1 MSRSGPRS
9 DPKSVGT
16 TVRRTLQTSIAGLL
30 FVLGA
35 VAPAIIFPL
44 RTLILEFEPYAERLG
59 AYIPQPLSYLSD
71 CTESQLQWLCL
82 SVSAALLL
90 FLATDIA
97 RDWRNAEREPLRWPS
112 IAAAVLVALICGAV
126 SIIVLIGVVDWQ
138 SHLFRPL

>member
-1 MSRSGPRS
+1 M
-9 DPKSVGT
+9 
-16 TVRRTLQTSIAGLL
+16 RRTLEASIAGLL

-35 VAPAIIFPL
+35 LAPTMSLPL
-44 RTLILEFEPYAERLG
+44 RGLILEFEPYAERLG
-59 AYIPQPLSYLSD
+59 AGIPLPLRYLSD
-71 CTESQLQWLCL
+71 CTESQLQWLCM

-112 IAAAVLVALICGAV
+112 IAAAVLVALICGGV
-126 SIIVLIGVVDWQ
+126 SILVLIGVVDWQ